1 MKIISADYLYRD
13 GEYKKGY
20 AVAFEEKIIA
30 VAPYEEIRT
39 LYPQAELLKRGNN
52 SVLYPGFINTHVHLE
67 FSANKTT
74 LKYGSFLPWLES
86 VIVSRDEL
94 LQACDAQTMQN
105 ACQQMLS
112 SGITTVGAISSM
124 GLDLEAYATSALRA
138 VFYNELVGSNPQSVD
153 ALYND
158 FLQRYEASTQYR
170 KDDIIPAIAIHSP
183 YALHPIVLQ
192 KAVKFAR
199 EKGSRLT
206 AHFLESQA
214 EREWLESSSGAFQPF
229 FATLFKQQRAT
240 MNIDE
245 FLSKFDGYPTHFAH
259 CVQAQEGELEKIAQQ
274 GHSIAHC
281 PRSNRY
287 LGCGRVDIERL
298 KELEIP
304 FSIATDGLSSN
315 NTLSIF
321 DEMRAALMM
330 HSQSDI
336 NQLAD
341 MLIASSTKV
350 AGEILDL
357 KVGQITE
364 GYEADFALIELPET
378 PRQASDISLWSILH
392 TQSVKEL
399 YISGQATVRQQF

>member
-1 MKIISADYLYRD
+1 MKIITTDYLYRD

-20 AVAFEEKIIA
+20 AIAFEEKIVA
-30 VAPYEEIRT
+30 VAPYQEIRT
-39 LYPQAELLKRGNN
+39 RYPQAELLKRGNN
-52 SVLYPGFINTHVHLE
+52 SILYPGFINTHVHLE

-74 LKYGSFLPWLES
+74 LKYGAFLPWLES
-86 VIVSRDEL
+86 VIASREQL
-94 LQACDAQTMQN
+94 LQECNTQTMQD
-105 ACQQMLS
+105 ACNQMLS

-124 GLDLEAYATSALRA
+124 GLDLEAYVASPLKT
-138 VFYNELVGSNPQSVD
+138 VFYNELVGSNPESVD
-153 ALYND
+153 ALYDD
-158 FLQRYEASTQYR
+158 FLQRYEASAQYR
-170 KDDIIPAIAIHSP
+170 EDGIIPAIAIHSP

-214 EREWLESSSGAFQPF
+214 EREWLEHSSGVFQPF
-229 FATLFKQQRAT
+229 FDALFKQQRAT
-240 MNIDE
+240 MGINE

-259 CVQAQEGELEKIAQQ
+259 CIQAKERELEKIADQ

-287 LGCGRVDIERL
+287 LGCGRLDLERL
-298 KELEIP
+298 QELGIP

-321 DEMRAALMM
+321 DEMRAALML

-336 NQLAD
+336 NQLAEL
-341 MLIASSTKV
+341 LIRSTTEV

-357 KVGQITE
+357 KVGKLAK
-364 GYEADFALIELPET
+364 GYEADFALIELPQA
-378 PRQASDISLWSILH
+378 PRQESDISLWSILH

-399 YISGQATVRQQF
+399 YIGGESII